1 MTGTPYPMSKL
12 FFLWYHRYESQLLN
26 LDSNDKVSMVSGVK
40 GLGYPLVSVSIS
52 SEVAS
57 IA

>member
-1 MTGTPYPMSKL
+1 MSKL